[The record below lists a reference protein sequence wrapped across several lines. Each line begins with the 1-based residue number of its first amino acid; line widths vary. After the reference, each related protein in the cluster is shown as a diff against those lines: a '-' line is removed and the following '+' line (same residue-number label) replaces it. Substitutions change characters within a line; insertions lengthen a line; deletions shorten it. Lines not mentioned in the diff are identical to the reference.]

1 MLSTLTTYDHV
12 GSTYY
17 PDLGSGRWLPV
28 DSLEHIVYSIIGMFV
43 IIACGILLYLLCRTF
58 IPVRPR
64 WGAVVLV
71 LTLVCSTGMPIW
83 VGDPNLL
90 YTFPIYLFFFLL
102 ATRGNRLGRLA
113 LSIIFFCILMSISA
127 LLDTYMGYGFESYDT
142 DLATRLCRVIIIG
155 AIYVGFHRF
164 LPKEPPLLSHNL
176 WTLVLALSLMPLS
189 ALFSTVVLTSPRWES
204 DEVLNMTLRL
214 GIGILPFVL
223 ATALVLLGAI
233 LVLARQ
239 TAMEQEHA
247 LAAQREIYYEGLRNQ
262 DQQLRELRHDLRN
275 HLSAANGLLKLG
287 KVEEARRYLE
297 QLGESKALGR
307 PRRFCENDTANV
319 VLATKAETLEQA
331 GIAYDF
337 KVSLPPELP
346 IANTDLCALLGN
358 ALDNAREGSQGLA
371 GATVKL
377 RCRYD
382 KCLFMLSVENPI
394 AAPPDKR
401 LRTTKADKNAHG
413 FGLPSMKNI
422 AARYGGSLETTVTN
436 DHFQLL
442 VCLSV

>member
-17 PDLGSGRWLPV
+17 PDLGNGRWLPV
-28 DSLEHIVYSIIGMFV
+28 DSLEHIVYSIIGMAV

-71 LTLVCSTGMPIW
+71 LTLGCSTGMPIW

-102 ATRGNRLGRLA
+102 ATR
-113 LSIIFFCILMSISA
+113 
-127 LLDTYMGYGFESYDT
+127 
-142 DLATRLCRVIIIG
+142 LCRVIVIG

-176 WTLVLALSLMPLS
+176 WALVLALSLMPLS

-307 PRRFCENDTANV
+307 PRRFCDNDTANV

-331 GIAYDF
+331 GVAYDF

-422 AARYGGSLETTVTN
+422 AARYGGSLETTVTD